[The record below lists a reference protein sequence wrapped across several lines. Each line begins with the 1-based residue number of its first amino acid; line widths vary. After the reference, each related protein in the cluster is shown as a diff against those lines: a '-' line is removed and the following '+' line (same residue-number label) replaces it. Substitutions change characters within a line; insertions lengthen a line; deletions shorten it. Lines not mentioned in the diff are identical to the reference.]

1 MEDHFLFYC
10 VSIWWREDWIPSS
23 ASWDQVT
30 RPGSVAAF
38 YFLATAASWL
48 NAGIDGRTAGK
59 QELAL
64 LWHVCPKFT
73 CWNSNAGCDG
83 IRRQGFWEVLRSQGC
98 SPHELVF
105 YKRHLT
111 QLPNLWYHGRKQ
123 QKDAVSDSGRELSP
137 DQHLDLQLPEL
148 WHKLISYPVSG
159 ILLKLSEWTKTWML
173 SWCNENTELLVP
185 FLFIVQRAWVRR
197 QRREKQYWRQ
207 EKHREKQN
215 PNVLLNTS
223 LDSALPEAAG
233 QLVF

>member
-83 IRRQGFWEVLRSQGC
+83 IRRQGLWQVIRVGLDEVMEWRGSQ
-98 SPHELVF
+98 LVLVI
-105 YKRHLT
+105 KNPSANAGDMR
-111 QLPNLWYHGRKQ
+111 
-123 QKDAVSDSGRELSP
+123 DEVSRPG
-137 DQHLDLQLPEL
+137 
-148 WHKLISYPVSG
+148 SG
-159 ILLKLSEWTKTWML
+159 ISTGGGMTAHSSILAWRISWTEEPGGLQSTWLQRVGHDWATELNWTELKLSHFVNQLYFSTKL
-173 SWCNENTELLVP
+173 
-185 FLFIVQRAWVRR
+185 
-197 QRREKQYWRQ
+197 K
-207 EKHREKQN
+207 
-215 PNVLLNTS
+215 VLKKKN
-223 LDSALPEAAG
+223 
-233 QLVF
+233 

>member
-1 MEDHFLFYC
+1 MFLLPVSTTPLFGYSTSAVMEDHFLFYC

-83 IRRQGFWEVLRSQGC
+83 IRRQGLWEVTSVIWGHRSEALMNKC
-98 SPHELVF
+98 
-105 YKRHLT
+105 
-111 QLPNLWYHGRKQ
+111 LPLWESWESLLLLSALCHVRIQ
-123 QKDAVSDSGRELSP
+123 RELS
-137 DQHLDLQLPEL
+137 
-148 WHKLISYPVSG
+148 
-159 ILLKLSEWTKTWML
+159 
-173 SWCNENTELLVP
+173 
-185 FLFIVQRAWVRR
+185 
-197 QRREKQYWRQ
+197 
-207 EKHREKQN
+207 
-215 PNVLLNTS
+215 S
-223 LDSALPEAAG
+223 LEP
-233 QLVF
+233 